1 MAGACQL
8 TRRGIEARACWPE
21 ITISGSACRSVY
33 QLTLL
38 GDARMRGGP
47 RRTRSGNLSSDWDA
61 KHQKHTPTIRRE
73 VDGITQKVLGQTLQ
87 RLDKNGL
94 VTRHVVTSKPIAVE
108 YTLSELGESLLP
120 LVEQLKTWAILH
132 EIDLSS
138 ARRRYEAQLGTT

>member
-61 KHQKHTPTIRRE
+61 KHQKHTPTIYSEMAATPWVFVSWCVRR
-73 VDGITQKVLGQTLQ
+73 
-87 RLDKNGL
+87 
-94 VTRHVVTSKPIAVE
+94 
-108 YTLSELGESLLP
+108 
-120 LVEQLKTWAILH
+120 
-132 EIDLSS
+132 
-138 ARRRYEAQLGTT
+138 